1 MELSADI
8 YTVAPEK
15 FVDEVTVL
23 ATWLGGSKIDLDAF
37 IGEITAIDPTEHQDL
52 THQVTNGKCC

>member
-1 MELSADI
+1 M
-8 YTVAPEK
+8 
-15 FVDEVTVL
+15 L
-23 ATWLGGSKIDLDAF
+23 ATWLGGRKIDLDAF